1 MAERFISEGADVLIT
16 GRNAAQLEE
25 IAGKIGCKYLS
36 LDVQDVN
43 SFADFFKKADELLG
57 GINCLVN
64 NAGVSLHE
72 QNIRTVTPEGF
83 DTQINT
89 NLRGSYFLSQH
100 FIKLAESAN
109 RKDCSILF
117 ISSERGLFVDDIPYG
132 LTKAAINSLVQGLAV
147 RVLPSGIRVNAIA
160 PGITASDMT
169 GYSTDGNLFCN
180 YNASKR
186 VFLPEEVSE
195 TACFLLSDCS
205 RCVTGQIIACD
216 QGRAINPHWRRN

>member
-1 MAERFISEGADVLIT
+1 MKEKAEIL
-16 GRNAAQLEE
+16 
-25 IAGKIGCKYLS
+25 GCKYLA
-36 LDVQDVN
+36 LDGTDVH
-43 SFADFFKKADELLG
+43 ALPDVMQQAEDMLG
-57 GINCLVN
+57 GVNCLVN

-72 QNIRTVTPEGF
+72 TNIRTVTPEGF

-89 NLRGSYFLSQH
+89 NLKGSYFLAQQ
-100 FIKLAESAN
+100 FIKLVESKQ
-109 RKDCSILF
+109 RKDCSIIF

-147 RVLPSGIRVNAIA
+147 RVLPSGIRVNAVA
-160 PGITASDMT
+160 PGVTASEMT
-169 GYSTDGNLFCN
+169 GFTTDGNLYCG
-180 YNASKR
+180 YNADKR

-205 RCVTGQIIACD
+205 RCMTGQILACD